1 MAEAIESALIFK
13 AAAWQSGPVL
23 AVVHYTLGR
32 EVRISGGAGE
42 GTYTVS
48 AVGHSQG
55 NMVELT
61 LVPQIVKDNDG
72 TSSRTTARPA
82 LRKLQGPL
90 EDEAAACQDLEEGD
104 GRNNE
109 EEDACTALRIL

>member
-1 MAEAIESALIFK
+1 MGDSTASALTFE

-32 EVRISGGAGE
+32 EVKISGVVAE

-48 AVGHSQG
+48 AVGRSQE

-61 LVPQIVKDNDG
+61 LVPQIVKDNNA
-72 TSSRTTARPA
+72 TSTNTTARPA
-82 LRKLQGPL
+82 MRELQGAVAT
-90 EDEAAACQDLEEGD
+90 EATACQDSEEGD
-104 GRNNE
+104 RRNNE
-109 EEDACTALRIL
+109 